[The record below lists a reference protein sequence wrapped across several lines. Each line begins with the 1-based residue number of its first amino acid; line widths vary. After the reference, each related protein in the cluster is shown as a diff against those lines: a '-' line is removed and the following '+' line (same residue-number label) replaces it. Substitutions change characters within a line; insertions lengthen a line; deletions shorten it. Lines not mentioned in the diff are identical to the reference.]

1 MALYRVSNM
10 SEPDWL
16 SQTHKKNY
24 RNISHVVIRFF
35 SVVVIPTKHSSLYIK
50 KNLSMHF
57 TYTLSDKNLI
67 HLRKHFL
74 HCSDTP
80 Y

>member
-1 MALYRVSNM
+1 MALNRVSNM

-35 SVVVIPTKHSSLYIK
+35 SVVVIPKKHSSLYIK
-50 KNLSMHF
+50 KTCQCISL
-57 TYTLSDKNLI
+57 TLCLTK
-67 HLRKHFL
+67 
-74 HCSDTP
+74 T
-80 Y
+80 